1 MAKTLEQLLAIS
13 HPPLKEGDFNTW
25 LELADAFAFLKSNL
39 TDEDFIVYAGM
50 SHTFIH
56 AIPVP
61 ASLLDPPDIEDL
73 MSWDCNASS
82 SWGIGTVSADPPIV
96 TISSPL
102 EDTRSKTLNEGE
114 QLVFARHFYGH
125 MGDKNYFEVLQRL
138 VHILDVHFV
147 HERNAYCRLDKH
159 GDLEDMIRIIKI
171 PAKTE
176 GFGGTVITFN
186 RALLDEYLTLTGTAI
201 VRTFDFTRWRPSHF
215 VGWSGARDEKRI
227 IEEDLFY
234 RCVIE
239 PGHASYARGCQIVR
253 SSLST
258 EALVKRHSWAAPEDR
273 EYVSFIAHDWKNEV
287 VKEISCAPGD
297 TANYFTESDLP
308 YEMSL
313 AFFRPEVLV
322 KYKSDSEKYR
332 LQDRSISCRG
342 TWSLQTYDINEAGQV
357 HTYLVYLRNL
367 PFEEQLHWKAYN
379 EKPKGPISKRAFLT
393 DFEGSWDEEYDPLNS
408 LKDKFRG
415 LRRQNAQWWKLRSEN
430 LIDKVQYPVT
440 ASADE
445 WANEIL
451 QLDQLLVEGFDEKWL
466 RQKAAAI
473 GQIPDPKLRSLKLIE
488 ECLVALGFEVDHAH
502 KITAPFHILHELRS
516 KTKGHA
522 SGEEAA
528 KIKKEILADHGSFRN
543 HFRTLARECDE
554 SFQGLIQ
561 AFS

>member
-1 MAKTLEQLLAIS
+1 MTNMLEKLLDIS

-25 LELADAFAFLKSNL
+25 LELADAFEFLRTNL
-39 TDEDFIVYAGM
+39 TDQDFVVYAGLA
-50 SHTFIH
+50 HTFIH

-61 ASLLDPPDIEDL
+61 ASFLDPPDIEDL

-82 SWGIGTVSADPPIV
+82 SWGIGTVSSDPPIV

-102 EDTRSKTLNEGE
+102 EDTRSRTLNKGE

-125 MGDKNYFEVLQRL
+125 MGDKNYFEVLQKF
-138 VHILDVHFV
+138 VQILDLHFV

-159 GDLEDMIRIIKI
+159 GDLEDMIRIVKI

-176 GFGGTVITFN
+176 GSSGTVITFS
-186 RALLDEYLTLTGTAI
+186 RALLDEYLTLTGTAV

-215 VGWSGARDEKRI
+215 NGWSGTREENRV

-234 RCVIE
+234 RSVIE

-253 SSLST
+253 SSMST
-258 EALVKRHSWAAPEDR
+258 EALVKRHSWTAPEDR
-273 EYVSFIAHDWKNEV
+273 EYVSFIAHDWKNDV
-287 VKEISCAPGD
+287 VRDISCAPGE

-308 YEMSL
+308 YEMSSV
-313 AFFRPEVLV
+313 FFRPEVLV

-342 TWSLQTYDINEAGQV
+342 TWDLQTYDINEAGQV
-357 HTYLVYLRNL
+357 HTYLVYLRSL
-367 PFEEQLHWKAYN
+367 PYEEQLHWKAYN
-379 EKPKGPISKRAFLT
+379 ERPKGPISKRAFLT
-393 DFEGSWDEEYDPLNS
+393 DFEGSWDHEYDPLNS
-408 LKDKFRG
+408 LKDKLRE
-415 LRRQNAQWWKLRSEN
+415 LRRQDAQWWKLRSEN
-430 LIDKVQYPVT
+430 LIDQVQYPVT

-451 QLDQLLVEGFDEKWL
+451 QLDQLVVEGFVEKWL
-466 RQKAAAI
+466 RQKATAMGGA
-473 GQIPDPKLRSLKLIE
+473 PDPKFRSLKLIE
-488 ECLVALGFEVDHAH
+488 ECLIALGFEVDHVR
-502 KITAPFHILHELRS
+502 KITAPFHLLHDLRS

-528 KIKKEILADHGSFRN
+528 KIKKEVLAKHKSFRN

-554 SFQGLIQ
+554 SFQKLID